1 MRLIHRLVCCGLV
14 LAVPGLGVVSPAH
27 ADDCDAESGFWGG
40 ICEVCCD
47 AACSTRPTSPT
58 GTPG

>member
-27 ADDCDAESGFWGG
+27 ADDCDAESGFWG
-40 ICEVCCD
+40 D
-47 AACSTRPTSPT
+47 L
-58 GTPG
+58 